1 MAQNSSFRSG
11 NSAKDRALRLALM
24 DHAARGGIVKKVKE
38 NEKHKPHS
46 WESRGRGP
54 WDRRR
59 HKADGGSVQGLLEPG
74 NIDLSKRPVA
84 RNPDGSI
91 STVRSMGVNF
101 GNGETLIPT
110 VSHDGAVLS
119 NADAIRL
126 YRMSGKHLGVFDT
139 PENSN
144 AYAQQLHED
153 QARAYGKAGGGSVS
167 DDGWEP
173 VSPPSF
179 AASNSGDWVT
189 PEKLP
194 DWTKNVQPKKDVLE
208 DVAMQVP
215 TGFNAG
221 LAKTVGFPVDA
232 MTWALNKVP
241 GIDIKEPFGG
251 EESIKRGLGY
261 IKANPDLAPA
271 ETDYG
276 KLARAGGEGA
286 AMMVAPEAALGT
298 MARTGATLAPRA
310 MEAARG
316 VFGSAESLPSVATN
330 ALVGAGGGAGGKAA
344 EDLVSEP
351 YKPLAN
357 MAGNLVGGG
366 LTAVGTMGAREVG
379 RAGVDAG
386 QKFARPFTESGRE
399 RIAAETLGNRATSRA
414 GLQDS
419 LENLPDELVPGSA
432 PTTFQATGDMGLGAL
447 EREVATRNPAEF
459 TQRRAE
465 QNAARVE
472 SLRGL
477 EESGSPADVAAVV
490 RQQFRSIDDM
500 TAQAVE
506 RATAEASARAD
517 DLGGLGTTEAYGAA
531 LRDSAAQARAAAK
544 RDERAL
550 WKAVD
555 PDNSLVLPVGTIKQ
569 AGSRVYSAVPGTAR
583 PVAGE
588 EAAIRDTIRAL
599 PLATRFS
606 DVAALRSRVSAAMRD
621 EMMTN
626 GQSPAYARLVQLRGS
641 IESALSG
648 AVEKTAAK
656 DAQAVAAGGDPANT
670 MAGRIAQAV
679 RAGGEAPQ
687 VGSSVFTPSG
697 REVGVGYEVVPG
709 SSLVTSHG
717 PDMQANPSYPAELQP
732 RDRSRAASD
741 VQVSQIA
748 RNLQPERLGPSA
760 SAGEGAPIIGPD
772 GVVESGNARTM
783 AIMRAHAENGEPAA
797 AYRRYLQSQGFD
809 TTGISDPVLVR
820 RRTGELSPAER
831 QRFTEE
837 SNASPLLTMSASE
850 RAAADAKRI
859 PDSALDL
866 LREGEVGSA
875 GNRDFVR
882 AFMRSVPERGEEGAL
897 VTDGG
902 LLSQEGSR
910 RIQNALLQAG
920 YGDSHL
926 VARLTES
933 GDDSIRG
940 LGNALSDVA
949 GEFAKLR
956 RDIGAGHVSP
966 GVDITPDILD
976 AVRLVDQART
986 RKVPLALVAGSRD
999 AFNPASAVTDLLLR
1013 DAYGAGL
1020 SDRLSRERF
1029 ASLLRDYA
1037 REAQQQTT
1045 EARLFGEPANA
1056 MEILQAATAR
1066 NADARA
1072 RPNQGPWDTGESAG
1086 AAGAARG
1093 RPGAAAPEQTGPRG
1107 GSQDVLERSTAPVS
1121 NFDRAAAERLARAN
1135 AATRERV
1142 QTFDK
1147 GPVGTVLRPAGMA
1160 GQYRSLDSAVPAQ
1173 IFKRGP
1179 TGFQSVE
1186 AYRRAVGDVAA
1197 METLGDYAAS
1207 SLRRAAM
1214 RPDGTIDPVRFNT
1227 WRRSHADALRAM
1239 PETAARFDSAAAATH
1254 EIETVAAIRREAIND
1269 YQRGALGGLLG
1280 AEDAEQVTR
1289 VVGRVLT
1296 SKDSARGMRQLA
1308 TEVRGDPAAQ
1318 QGLRR
1323 SVADVIADKFI
1334 SNTEAAT
1341 TGQGI
1346 IKADQFQTFIRNN
1359 RAALG
1364 HVFNETEIASLEAI
1378 ARDLQRA
1385 NRSITAVRLPGGSN
1399 TAQDTASIKSSL
1411 LSKLLHH
1418 AGHVVAGAGAGLPLG
1433 FLGSVAGAVGA
1444 TVSAALRESGMRSA
1458 DDLIREAMLNPELA
1472 RRLLVKHTPKAAK
1485 AQELSLA
1492 NYLRR
1497 NATLTLF
1504 NAAQDRRERQ

>member
-1 MAQNSSFRSG
+1 
-11 NSAKDRALRLALM
+11 M
-24 DHAARGGIVKKVKE
+24 DHAARGGVVKKIKE
-38 NEKHKPHS
+38 GEKCKLHS
-46 WESRGRGP
+46 WGSRGRGP
-54 WDRRR
+54 WDHRQ
-59 HKADGGSVQGLLEPG
+59 H
-74 NIDLSKRPVA
+74 
-84 RNPDGSI
+84 
-91 STVRSMGVNF
+91 
-101 GNGETLIPT
+101 
-110 VSHDGAVLS
+110 
-119 NADAIRL
+119 
-126 YRMSGKHLGVFDT
+126 
-139 PENSN
+139 
-144 AYAQQLHED
+144 
-153 QARAYGKAGGGSVS
+153 KAGGGEVA
-167 DDGWEP
+167 DNGWEP
-173 VSPPSF
+173 VAAPSF
-179 AASNSGDWVT
+179 ATSNSDDWVT

-194 DWTKNVQPKKDVLE
+194 DWTKNVQPRKGALE
-208 DVAMQVP
+208 DVAMQLP

-221 LAKTVGFPVDA
+221 LAKIAGAPVDA
-232 MTWALNKVP
+232 VTWALNKVP
-241 GIDIKEPFGG
+241 GIDIKDPFGG

-298 MARTGATLAPRA
+298 MARTGVTLAPRA

-379 RAGVDAG
+379 RAGVDAAR
-386 QKFARPFTESGRE
+386 KFARPFTESGRE
-399 RIAAETLGNRATSRA
+399 RIAADTLGNRATSRA

-432 PTTFQATGDMGLGAL
+432 PTTFQATGDMGLGSL
-447 EREVATRNPAEF
+447 EREVASRNPAEF
-459 TQRRAE
+459 MQRRAE

-477 EESGSPADVAAVV
+477 EESGSPADIAVAV

-506 RATAEASARAD
+506 RATAEATARAD

-550 WKAVD
+550 WQAVD
-555 PDNSLVLPVGTIKQ
+555 PDNSLVLPVASVKQ
-569 AGSRVYSAVPGTAR
+569 AGSKVYSAIPITAR
-583 PVAGE
+583 PIAGE

-606 DVAALRSRVSAAMRD
+606 DVAALRSRVSAALRD
-621 EMMTN
+621 ELMTN
-626 GQSPAYARLVQLRGS
+626 GQSPAYARLTQLRGA
-641 IESALSG
+641 IENALSG

-656 DAQAVAAGGDPANT
+656 DARAVAAGGDPADT
-670 MAGRIAQAV
+670 MAGRVPQAV

-687 VGSSVFTPSG
+687 VGSSVLTPSG
-697 REVGVGYEVVPG
+697 RAVGVGYEVVPG

-717 PDMQANPSYPAELQP
+717 PDMQVNPSYPAELQP

-783 AIMRAHAENGEPAA
+783 AIMRAHAENSEPAA
-797 AYRRYLQSQGFD
+797 AYRRYLESQGFD
-809 TTGISDPVLVR
+809 TTGIPDPVLVR
-820 RRTGELSPAER
+820 RRTGDLSPAER

-859 PDSALDL
+859 PDSAFSL
-866 LREGEVGSA
+866 LRDGDVNSA

-926 VARLTES
+926 VARLAES

-949 GEFAKLR
+949 GAFATLR
-956 RDIGAGHVSP
+956 RDIAAGHVSP

-976 AVRLVDQART
+976 AVRLVDQARS
-986 RKVPLALVAGSRD
+986 RRVPLTVVADSRG
-999 AFNPASAVTDLLLR
+999 AFNPGSPVTDLLLR
-1013 DAYGAGL
+1013 DAYGVGL

-1045 EARLFGEPANA
+1045 DARLFGEPANA

-1072 RPNQGPWDTGESAG
+1072 RPNQGPWYTGESAG
-1086 AAGAARG
+1086 TAGASRG
-1093 RPGAAAPEQTGPRG
+1093 RSGPAAPEQTGPRG
-1107 GSQDVLERSTAPVS
+1107 GGQDATVLERSTGPVS

-1147 GPVGTVLRPAGMA
+1147 GPVGAVLRPAGMA

-1239 PETAARFDSAAAATH
+1239 PETAARFESAAAATG

-1269 YQRGALGGLLG
+1269 YQRGALGGILG
-1280 AEDAEQVTR
+1280 ADESEQVTR

-1323 SVADVIADKFI
+1323 SVVDVIADKFI
-1334 SNTEAAT
+1334 SNTEAAA
-1341 TGQGI
+1341 TGQGL
-1346 IKADQFQTFIRNN
+1346 IKTDQFQTFIRNN

-1364 HVFNETEIASLEAI
+1364 HVFNEAEIASLEAI

-1385 NRSITAVRLPGGSN
+1385 NRSITAVKLPGGSN

-1433 FLGSVAGAVGA
+1433 FFGSAAGAFGA